1 MTRGPLIEQFGLTGR
16 GVISIIGAGGKTS
29 LMFRLAKDLAG
40 FGKQVLTTTTTK
52 IFTPRREDSPE
63 IIFAESMDALFGQ
76 VKSHLAHYSHF
87 SAGSRYDPNL
97 KKVIGLPP
105 EMIDQLWQT
114 NLFDWIIIEADGAKR
129 KPLKAT
135 GSHEPVVPS
144 HTTHLILVAGLDAIG
159 LVLNDDHVHRAH
171 LFSRKTGLAL
181 GEIVD
186 ERSMATV
193 IAIEVK
199 KAGASFQPEKSLV
212 VLNKADTEDKIAS
225 GRRIKKM
232 LIPEK
237 IVDEVIVTSL
247 ISRQAS

>member
-1 MTRGPLIEQFGLTGR
+1 MTTGPLIEQFGLTGR
-16 GVISIIGAGGKTS
+16 GMISIIGAGGKTS
-29 LMFRLAKDLAG
+29 LMFRLAKDLTG

-52 IFTPRREDSPE
+52 IFMPRRKDSPE
-63 IIFAESMDALFGQ
+63 IIFAASMEALLGK
-76 VKSHLAHYSHF
+76 VKNYLAHYSHL

-114 NLFDWIIIEADGAKR
+114 NLLDWIIVEADGAKR

-135 GSHEPVVPS
+135 GPHEPVVPS
-144 HTTHLILVAGLDAIG
+144 HTTHLVLVAGLDAVG
-159 LVLNDDHVHRAH
+159 LPLNDDHVHRAQ

-186 ERSMATV
+186 EQSMATL
-193 IAIEVK
+193 IAIEIK
-199 KAGASFQPEKSLV
+199 KAGASIQPEKSLV

-225 GRRIKKM
+225 GRRIEKM
-232 LIPEK
+232 LIPQK
-237 IVDEVIVTSL
+237 TVDEVIVTSL
-247 ISRQAS
+247 IRQAS